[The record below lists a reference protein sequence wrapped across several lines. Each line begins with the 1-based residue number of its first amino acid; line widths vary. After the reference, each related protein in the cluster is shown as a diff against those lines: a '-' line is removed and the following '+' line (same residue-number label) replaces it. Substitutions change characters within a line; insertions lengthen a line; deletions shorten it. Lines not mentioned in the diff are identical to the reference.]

1 LNRLIAISTGEA
13 SGDLHAANLLH
24 ALTKSL
30 PGHQFAGVGGDALQF
45 AGMQLWA
52 RNSEIGVVG
61 LAEVGAARNQLLE
74 LYRFWGNKLYQNRPA
89 LLLCVDYGGFHLLL
103 MRLAHRLG
111 IPTVHYIPSKLW
123 TWGEFRATF
132 YRRWVDE
139 VLSIF
144 PFEADFLYRRGI
156 RARYVGNPITDHLAD
171 YLPRVASPR
180 QKLHP
185 SSSPLICLFPGSR
198 AAEIRYIL
206 PEMFHAAEL
215 IHSNIPAAK
224 FAMAL
229 APTIPLESV
238 NSHLAGMKTPIEIY
252 AGDYRELLLD
262 ADVGLI
268 KSGTSCLEAS
278 LLGLPH
284 MLIYKTSTF
293 TWEIGSRLAKITWMG
308 LPNLIMNREIT
319 PELRQYAATSQNIA
333 DVAIDLLS
341 NESRRRRMLEDFA
354 ELRRRMGSGGAGE
367 EAAQAV
373 VEFMHKR
380 GIL

>member
-30 PGHQFAGVGGDALQF
+30 PGYQFAGVGGDALQF

-74 LYRFWGNKLYQNRPA
+74 LYRFWGNKLYRNRPA

-103 MRLAHRLG
+103 MRMAHRLG

-123 TWGEFRATF
+123 TWGAFRATF

-144 PFEADFLYRRGI
+144 PFEADFLCRRGI
-156 RARYVGNPITDHLAD
+156 AARYVGNPITDHLAK

-185 SSSPLICLFPGSR
+185 GSSPLICLFPGSR

-206 PEMFHAAEL
+206 PEMVHAAEL
-215 IHSNIPAAK
+215 IHSNIPAAR

-229 APTIPLESV
+229 APTIPPEMV
-238 NSHLAGMKTPIEIY
+238 TPYLADVKTPIEIY
-252 AGDYRELLLD
+252 PGDYRELLLD

-268 KSGTSCLEAS
+268 KSGTSVLEAA

-284 MLIYKTSTF
+284 MLIYKTSNF
-293 TWEIGSRLAKITWMG
+293 TWEIGSRLAKIAWMG
-308 LPNLIMNREIT
+308 LPSLIMQREIT
-319 PELRQYAATSQNIA
+319 PELRQYDVTPQIIA
-333 DVAIDLLS
+333 DTAISLLTD
-341 NESRRRRMLEDFA
+341 ELRRLRMLEDFA
-354 ELRRRMGSGGAGE
+354 ELRKRVGEGGAGHL
-367 EAAQAV
+367 AAQAV
-373 VEFMHKR
+373 VDFLHER
-380 GIL
+380 GLA